1 MKNNKHKIL
10 ALKYRPKNF
19 EELIGQDIIVQ
30 TIINS
35 IKLDKLPNAYLLT
48 GIRGTGKTTL
58 ARLIAKALN
67 CNKDFL
73 KEENCNCSHCEEIT
87 NSKHLDVLEIDAA
100 SNTGIDHVRSLIESS
115 QYNPT
120 SAKYK
125 IIILD
130 EVHML
135 SKQAFNGLLKTLE
148 EPPLHLKFIFAT
160 TEVKKIPVTIVSRCQ
175 RFDLHRVSIEIL
187 FDNLKKISKIENGK
201 ISDEAL
207 KLIAKAAE
215 GSVRDSLSL
224 LDRTLVD
231 QHIMEKEIDEP
242 FVRKMLGIANRSKIL
257 ELIHYIFQGDQ
268 KKSITQL
275 REMINEGIEPA
286 NLLNDFLEITYFILQ
301 KKNLGNFDSNLSIS
315 DSEID
320 MINLISKDVDT
331 STLIIFW
338 QFVLKGLDE
347 LSIVSN
353 PILSLEMM
361 VIRLIHLKDM
371 PSYEGILDLIN
382 KSSLKNDNDN
392 VITEKYTKLDIN
404 EKNEINK
411 ISKDQIKNSLQT
423 KPELEL
429 TNPKKLTEDKN
440 QEHIS
445 SFEDLIKLSSIK
457 KEVELKYDL
466 EKNVNLIKFSEGKID
481 IGFNENLGKNFVR
494 NLSEKLLTWTGKRWV
509 ITLTKATGQKTFL
522 ERQSIM
528 AEQLLVKEKKGEV
541 YKKFKNIF
549 PDGELIGISKKE
561 KIMKDFSDLITQAKK
576 MQEKMKETQESLKKI
591 EVEGVSGGNSVK
603 IIMNGDGEL
612 KKIFLDDILMNES
625 KEIVEDLIVAAHND
639 AKSKLKKKTSEEILK
654 ITGGVDLPPNFKFPF
669 Q

>member
-1 MKNNKHKIL
+1 MENNSHKIL

-19 EELIGQDIIVQ
+19 EELIGQDAIVQ
-30 TIINS
+30 TIVNS
-35 IKLDKLPNAYLLT
+35 IKLDKLPTAYLLA
-48 GIRGTGKTTL
+48 GIRGIGKTTT
-58 ARLIAKALN
+58 ARLIAKAIN
-67 CNKDFL
+67 CKKDFIQEEKCKSDEFCHC
-73 KEENCNCSHCEEIT
+73 KEIS
-87 NSKHLDVLEIDAA
+87 NSNHLDVLEMDAA
-100 SNTGIDHVRSLIESS
+100 SRTGIDDVRELIESS
-115 QYNPT
+115 RYNPT

-125 IIILD
+125 IFIID

-135 SKQAFNGLLKTLE
+135 SRQAFNGLLKTLE
-148 EPPLHLKFIFAT
+148 EPPPHLKFIFAT
-160 TEVKKIPVTIVSRCQ
+160 TEVKKIPVTIISRCE
-175 RFDLHRVSIEIL
+175 RFDLHRVSIKIL

-201 ISDEAL
+201 ISDGAL

-231 QHIMEKEIDEP
+231 QHITEKEIDEP

-268 KKSITQL
+268 KKSIKQL

-286 NLLNDFLEITYFILQ
+286 NLLNDFLEIIYFILQ
-301 KKNLGNFDSNLSIS
+301 KKSLGNFDSNLSIS

-320 MINLISKDVDT
+320 MINLISKDVDI

-338 QFVLKGLDE
+338 QFILKGLDE

-361 VIRLIHLKDM
+361 VVRLIHLKDM
-371 PSYEGILDLIN
+371 PSYEGILDSIN
-382 KSSLKNDNDN
+382 KSNLKNDNDN
-392 VITEKYTKLDIN
+392 VITEKYTKVDIN

-411 ISKDQIKNSLQT
+411 ISKDQIKNTLQT
-423 KPELEL
+423 KPELGSA
-429 TNPKKLTEDKN
+429 NPKKLIEEKN
-440 QEHIS
+440 LEHIS

-457 KEVELKYDL
+457 KEVELKHDL

-494 NLSEKLLTWTGKRWV
+494 SLSEKLLTWTGKRWL
-509 ITLTKATGQKTFL
+509 ITLTKASGQKTFS

-528 AEQLLVKEKKGEV
+528 AEQLLEKEKKGKV

-549 PDGELIGISKKE
+549 PDGELI
-561 KIMKDFSDLITQAKK
+561 
-576 MQEKMKETQESLKKI
+576 
-591 EVEGVSGGNSVK
+591 
-603 IIMNGDGEL
+603 
-612 KKIFLDDILMNES
+612 
-625 KEIVEDLIVAAHND
+625 
-639 AKSKLKKKTSEEILK
+639 EILK
-654 ITGGVDLPPNFKFPF
+654 KD
-669 Q
+669 

>member
-19 EELIGQDIIVQ
+19 EELIGQDAIVQ
-30 TIINS
+30 TIVNS

-48 GIRGTGKTTL
+48 GIRGVGKTTT
-58 ARLIAKALN
+58 ARLIAKAIN
-67 CNKDFL
+67 CKKNFILREK
-73 KEENCNCSHCEEIT
+73 CNSNEYCHCEEIR
-87 NSKHLDVLEIDAA
+87 NSNHLDVLEMDAA
-100 SNTGIDHVRSLIESS
+100 TRTGIDDVRELIESS
-115 QYNPT
+115 RYNPT

-125 IIILD
+125 IFIID

-135 SKQAFNGLLKTLE
+135 SRQAFNGLLKTLE
-148 EPPLHLKFIFAT
+148 EPAPHLKFIFAT
-160 TEVKKIPVTIVSRCQ
+160 TEVKKIPVTIISRCQ
-175 RFDLHRVSIEIL
+175 RFDLHRVSIKIL

-201 ISDEAL
+201 ISDGAL

-231 QHIMEKEIDEP
+231 QHITEKEIDEP

-268 KKSITQL
+268 KKSIKQL

-286 NLLNDFLEITYFILQ
+286 NLLNDFLEIIYFILQ
-301 KKNLGNFDSNLSIS
+301 KKSLGNFDSNLSIS

-320 MINLISKDVDT
+320 MINLISKDVDI

-338 QFVLKGLDE
+338 QFILKGLDE

-361 VIRLIHLKDM
+361 VVRLIHLKDM
-371 PSYEGILDLIN
+371 PSYEGILDSIN
-382 KSSLKNDNDN
+382 KSNLKNDNDN
-392 VITEKYTKLDIN
+392 VITEKYTKVDIN

-411 ISKDQIKNSLQT
+411 ISKDQIKNTLQT
-423 KPELEL
+423 KPELGS
-429 TNPKKLTEDKN
+429 TNPKKLIEEKN
-440 QEHIS
+440 LEHIS

-457 KEVELKYDL
+457 KEVELKHDL

-494 NLSEKLLTWTGKRWV
+494 NLSEKLLTWTGKRWL
-509 ITLTKATGQKTFL
+509 ITLTKASGQKTFS

-528 AEQLLVKEKKGEV
+528 AEQLLEKEKKGEV
-541 YKKFKNIF
+541 CKKFKNIF
-549 PDGELIGISKKE
+549 PDGELI
-561 KIMKDFSDLITQAKK
+561 
-576 MQEKMKETQESLKKI
+576 
-591 EVEGVSGGNSVK
+591 
-603 IIMNGDGEL
+603 
-612 KKIFLDDILMNES
+612 
-625 KEIVEDLIVAAHND
+625 
-639 AKSKLKKKTSEEILK
+639 EILK
-654 ITGGVDLPPNFKFPF
+654 KD
-669 Q
+669 

>member
-19 EELIGQDIIVQ
+19 EELIGQDAIVQ
-30 TIINS
+30 TIVNS

-48 GIRGTGKTTL
+48 GIRGVGKTTT
-58 ARLIAKALN
+58 ARLIAKAIN
-67 CNKDFL
+67 CKKNFILREK
-73 KEENCNCSHCEEIT
+73 CNSNEYCHCEEIR
-87 NSKHLDVLEIDAA
+87 NSNHLDVLEMDAA
-100 SNTGIDHVRSLIESS
+100 SRTGIDDVRELIESS
-115 QYNPT
+115 RYNPT

-125 IIILD
+125 IFIID

-135 SKQAFNGLLKTLE
+135 SRQAFNGLLKTLE
-148 EPPLHLKFIFAT
+148 EPPPHLKFIFAT
-160 TEVKKIPVTIVSRCQ
+160 TEVKKIPVTIISRCQ
-175 RFDLHRVSIEIL
+175 RFDLHRVSIKIL

-201 ISDEAL
+201 ISDGAL

-231 QHIMEKEIDEP
+231 QHITEKEIDEP

-268 KKSITQL
+268 KKSIKQL

-286 NLLNDFLEITYFILQ
+286 NLLNDFLEIIYFILQ
-301 KKNLGNFDSNLSIS
+301 KKSLGNFDSNLSIS

-320 MINLISKDVDT
+320 MINLISKDVDI

-338 QFVLKGLDE
+338 QFILKGLDE

-361 VIRLIHLKDM
+361 VVRLIHLKDM
-371 PSYEGILDLIN
+371 PSYEGILDSIN
-382 KSSLKNDNDN
+382 KSNLKNDNDN
-392 VITEKYTKLDIN
+392 VITEKYTKVDIN

-411 ISKDQIKNSLQT
+411 ISKDQIKNTLQT
-423 KPELEL
+423 KPELGS
-429 TNPKKLTEDKN
+429 TNPKKLIEEKN
-440 QEHIS
+440 LEHIS

-457 KEVELKYDL
+457 KEVELKHDL

-494 NLSEKLLTWTGKRWV
+494 NLSEKLLKWTGKRWL
-509 ITLTKATGQKTFL
+509 ITLTKASGQKTFS

-528 AEQLLVKEKKGEV
+528 AEQLLEKEKKGEV
-541 YKKFKNIF
+541 CKKFKNIF
-549 PDGELIGISKKE
+549 PDGELI
-561 KIMKDFSDLITQAKK
+561 
-576 MQEKMKETQESLKKI
+576 
-591 EVEGVSGGNSVK
+591 
-603 IIMNGDGEL
+603 
-612 KKIFLDDILMNES
+612 
-625 KEIVEDLIVAAHND
+625 
-639 AKSKLKKKTSEEILK
+639 EILK
-654 ITGGVDLPPNFKFPF
+654 KD
-669 Q
+669 

>member
-19 EELIGQDIIVQ
+19 EELIGQDAIVQ
-30 TIINS
+30 TIVNS

-48 GIRGTGKTTL
+48 GIRGVGKTTT
-58 ARLIAKALN
+58 ARLIAKAIN
-67 CNKDFL
+67 CKKNFILREK
-73 KEENCNCSHCEEIT
+73 CNSNEYCHCEEIR
-87 NSKHLDVLEIDAA
+87 NSNHLDVLEMDAA
-100 SNTGIDHVRSLIESS
+100 SRTGIDDVRELIESS
-115 QYNPT
+115 RYNPT

-125 IIILD
+125 IFIID

-135 SKQAFNGLLKTLE
+135 SRQAFNGLLKTLE
-148 EPPLHLKFIFAT
+148 EPPPHLKFIFAT
-160 TEVKKIPVTIVSRCQ
+160 TEVKKIPVTIISRCQ
-175 RFDLHRVSIEIL
+175 RFDLHRVSIKIL

-201 ISDEAL
+201 ISDGAL

-231 QHIMEKEIDEP
+231 QHITEKEIDEP

-268 KKSITQL
+268 KKSIKQL

-286 NLLNDFLEITYFILQ
+286 NLLNDFLEIIYFILQ
-301 KKNLGNFDSNLSIS
+301 KKSLGNFDSNLSIS

-320 MINLISKDVDT
+320 MINLISKDVDI

-338 QFVLKGLDE
+338 QFILKGLDE

-361 VIRLIHLKDM
+361 VVRLIHLKDM
-371 PSYEGILDLIN
+371 PSYEGILDSIN
-382 KSSLKNDNDN
+382 KSNLKNDNDN
-392 VITEKYTKLDIN
+392 VITEKYTKVDIN

-411 ISKDQIKNSLQT
+411 ISKDQIKNTLQT
-423 KPELEL
+423 KPELESA
-429 TNPKKLTEDKN
+429 NPKKMIEEKN
-440 QEHIS
+440 LEHIS

-457 KEVELKYDL
+457 KEVELKHDL

-494 NLSEKLLTWTGKRWV
+494 SLSEKLLTWTGKRWL
-509 ITLTKATGQKTFL
+509 ITLTKASGQKTFS

-528 AEQLLVKEKKGEV
+528 AEQLLEKEKKGEV

-549 PDGELIGISKKE
+549 PDGELI
-561 KIMKDFSDLITQAKK
+561 
-576 MQEKMKETQESLKKI
+576 
-591 EVEGVSGGNSVK
+591 
-603 IIMNGDGEL
+603 
-612 KKIFLDDILMNES
+612 
-625 KEIVEDLIVAAHND
+625 
-639 AKSKLKKKTSEEILK
+639 EILK
-654 ITGGVDLPPNFKFPF
+654 KD
-669 Q
+669 

>member
-19 EELIGQDIIVQ
+19 EELIGQDAIVQ
-30 TIINS
+30 TIVNS

-48 GIRGTGKTTL
+48 GIRGVGKTTT
-58 ARLIAKALN
+58 ARLIAKAIN
-67 CNKDFL
+67 CKKNFILREK
-73 KEENCNCSHCEEIT
+73 CNSNEYCHCEEIR
-87 NSKHLDVLEIDAA
+87 NSNHLDVLEMDAA
-100 SNTGIDHVRSLIESS
+100 SRTGIDDVRELIESS
-115 QYNPT
+115 RYNPT

-125 IIILD
+125 IFIID
-130 EVHML
+130 EIHML

-148 EPPLHLKFIFAT
+148 EPPSHLKFIFAT
-160 TEVKKIPVTIVSRCQ
+160 TEVKKIPVTIISRCQ

-201 ISDEAL
+201 ISDGAL

-231 QHIMEKEIDEP
+231 QHITEKEIDEP

-268 KKSITQL
+268 KKSIKQL

-286 NLLNDFLEITYFILQ
+286 NLLNDFLEIIYFILQ
-301 KKNLGNFDSNLSIS
+301 KKSLGNFDSNLSIS

-320 MINLISKDVDT
+320 MINLISKDVDI

-338 QFVLKGLDE
+338 QFILKGLDE

-361 VIRLIHLKDM
+361 VVRLIHLKDM
-371 PSYEGILDLIN
+371 PSYEGILDSIN
-382 KSSLKNDNDN
+382 KSNLKNDNDN
-392 VITEKYTKLDIN
+392 VISEKYTKVDIN
-404 EKNEINK
+404 DENQINK
-411 ISKDQIKNSLQT
+411 ISKDQIKNTLQT
-423 KPELEL
+423 KPEMKL
-429 TNPKKLTEDKN
+429 TNPKKLIEEKN
-440 QEHIS
+440 LEHIS

-457 KEVELKYDL
+457 KEVELKHDL

-494 NLSEKLLTWTGKRWV
+494 NLSEKLLKWTGKRWL
-509 ITLTKATGQKTFL
+509 ITLTKASGQKTFS

-528 AEQLLVKEKKGEV
+528 AEQLLEKEKKGEV
-541 YKKFKNIF
+541 YKKFKNIY
-549 PDGELIGISKKE
+549 PDGELI
-561 KIMKDFSDLITQAKK
+561 
-576 MQEKMKETQESLKKI
+576 
-591 EVEGVSGGNSVK
+591 
-603 IIMNGDGEL
+603 
-612 KKIFLDDILMNES
+612 
-625 KEIVEDLIVAAHND
+625 
-639 AKSKLKKKTSEEILK
+639 EILK
-654 ITGGVDLPPNFKFPF
+654 KD
-669 Q
+669 

>member
-19 EELIGQDIIVQ
+19 EELIGQDAIVQ
-30 TIINS
+30 TIVNS

-48 GIRGTGKTTL
+48 GIRGVGKTTT
-58 ARLIAKALN
+58 ARLIAKAIN
-67 CNKDFL
+67 CKKNFILREK
-73 KEENCNCSHCEEIT
+73 CNSNEYCHCEEIR
-87 NSKHLDVLEIDAA
+87 NSNHLDVLEMDAA
-100 SNTGIDHVRSLIESS
+100 SRTGIDDVRELIESS
-115 QYNPT
+115 RYNPT

-125 IIILD
+125 IFIID

-135 SKQAFNGLLKTLE
+135 SRQAFNGLLKTLE
-148 EPPLHLKFIFAT
+148 EPPPHLKFIFAT
-160 TEVKKIPVTIVSRCQ
+160 TEVKKIPVTIISRCQ
-175 RFDLHRVSIEIL
+175 RFDLHRVSIKIL

-201 ISDEAL
+201 ISDGAL

-231 QHIMEKEIDEP
+231 QHITEKEIDEP

-268 KKSITQL
+268 KKSIKQL
-275 REMINEGIEPA
+275 REMINEGIESA
-286 NLLNDFLEITYFILQ
+286 NLLNDFLEIIYFILQ
-301 KKNLGNFDSNLSIS
+301 KKSLGNFDSDLSIS

-320 MINLISKDVDT
+320 MINLISKDVDI

-338 QFVLKGLDE
+338 QFILKGLDE

-361 VIRLIHLKDM
+361 VVRLIHLKDM
-371 PSYEGILDLIN
+371 PSYEGILDSIN
-382 KSSLKNDNDN
+382 KSNLKNDNDN
-392 VITEKYTKLDIN
+392 VISEKYTKVDIN

-411 ISKDQIKNSLQT
+411 ISKDQIKNTLQT
-423 KPELEL
+423 KPELESA
-429 TNPKKLTEDKN
+429 NPKKMIEEKN
-440 QEHIS
+440 LEHIS

-457 KEVELKYDL
+457 KEVELKHDL

-494 NLSEKLLTWTGKRWV
+494 SLSEKLLTWTGKRWL
-509 ITLTKATGQKTFL
+509 ITLTKASGQKTFS

-528 AEQLLVKEKKGEV
+528 TEQLLEKEKKGEV

-549 PDGELIGISKKE
+549 PDGELI
-561 KIMKDFSDLITQAKK
+561 
-576 MQEKMKETQESLKKI
+576 
-591 EVEGVSGGNSVK
+591 
-603 IIMNGDGEL
+603 
-612 KKIFLDDILMNES
+612 
-625 KEIVEDLIVAAHND
+625 
-639 AKSKLKKKTSEEILK
+639 EILK
-654 ITGGVDLPPNFKFPF
+654 KD
-669 Q
+669 

>member
-19 EELIGQDIIVQ
+19 EELIGQDAIVQ
-30 TIINS
+30 TIVNS

-48 GIRGTGKTTL
+48 GIRGVGKTTT
-58 ARLIAKALN
+58 ARLIAKAIN
-67 CNKDFL
+67 CKKNFILREK
-73 KEENCNCSHCEEIT
+73 CNSNEYCHCEEIR
-87 NSKHLDVLEIDAA
+87 NSNHLDVLEMDAA
-100 SNTGIDHVRSLIESS
+100 SRTGIDDVRELIESS
-115 QYNPT
+115 RYNPT

-125 IIILD
+125 IFIID

-135 SKQAFNGLLKTLE
+135 SRQAFNGLLKTLE
-148 EPPLHLKFIFAT
+148 EPPPHLKFIFAT
-160 TEVKKIPVTIVSRCQ
+160 TEVKKIPVTIISRCQ
-175 RFDLHRVSIEIL
+175 RFDLHRVSIKIL

-201 ISDEAL
+201 ISDGAL

-231 QHIMEKEIDEP
+231 QHITEKEIDEP

-268 KKSITQL
+268 KKSIKQL
-275 REMINEGIEPA
+275 REMINEGIESA
-286 NLLNDFLEITYFILQ
+286 NLLNDFLEIIYFILQ
-301 KKNLGNFDSNLSIS
+301 KKSLGNFDSDLSIS

-320 MINLISKDVDT
+320 MINLISKDVDI

-338 QFVLKGLDE
+338 QFILKGLDE

-361 VIRLIHLKDM
+361 VVRLIHLKDM
-371 PSYEGILDLIN
+371 PSYEGILDSIN
-382 KSSLKNDNDN
+382 KSNLKNDNDN
-392 VITEKYTKLDIN
+392 VITEKYTKVDIN

-411 ISKDQIKNSLQT
+411 ISKDQIKNTLQT
-423 KPELEL
+423 KPELGS
-429 TNPKKLTEDKN
+429 TNPKKLIEEKN
-440 QEHIS
+440 LEHIS

-457 KEVELKYDL
+457 KEVELKHDL

-494 NLSEKLLTWTGKRWV
+494 SLSEKLLTWTGKRWL
-509 ITLTKATGQKTFL
+509 ITLTKASGQKTFS

-528 AEQLLVKEKKGEV
+528 AEQLLEKEKKGEV
-541 YKKFKNIF
+541 CKKFKNIF
-549 PDGELIGISKKE
+549 PDGELI
-561 KIMKDFSDLITQAKK
+561 
-576 MQEKMKETQESLKKI
+576 
-591 EVEGVSGGNSVK
+591 
-603 IIMNGDGEL
+603 
-612 KKIFLDDILMNES
+612 
-625 KEIVEDLIVAAHND
+625 
-639 AKSKLKKKTSEEILK
+639 EILK
-654 ITGGVDLPPNFKFPF
+654 KD
-669 Q
+669 

>member
-19 EELIGQDIIVQ
+19 EELIGQDTIVQ

-48 GIRGTGKTTL
+48 GIRGVGKTTT
-58 ARLIAKALN
+58 ARLIAKAIN
-67 CNKDFL
+67 CKKNFILREK
-73 KEENCNCSHCEEIT
+73 CNSNEYCHCEEIR
-87 NSKHLDVLEIDAA
+87 NSNHLDVLEMDAA
-100 SNTGIDHVRSLIESS
+100 SRTGIDDVRELIESS
-115 QYNPT
+115 RYNPT

-125 IIILD
+125 IFIID

-135 SKQAFNGLLKTLE
+135 SRQAFNGLLKTLE
-148 EPPLHLKFIFAT
+148 EPPPHLKFIFAT
-160 TEVKKIPVTIVSRCQ
+160 TEVKKIPVTIISRCQ

-201 ISDEAL
+201 ISDGAL

-268 KKSITQL
+268 KKSIKQL

-286 NLLNDFLEITYFILQ
+286 NLLNDFLEIIYFILQ
-301 KKNLGNFDSNLSIS
+301 KKSLGNFDSNLSIS

-320 MINLISKDVDT
+320 MINLISKDVDI

-338 QFVLKGLDE
+338 QFILKGLDE

-361 VIRLIHLKDM
+361 VVRLIHLKDM
-371 PSYEGILDLIN
+371 PSYEGILDSIN
-382 KSSLKNDNDN
+382 KSNLKNDNDN
-392 VITEKYTKLDIN
+392 VISEKYTKVDIN

-411 ISKDQIKNSLQT
+411 SSKDQIKNTLQT
-423 KPELEL
+423 KPELESA
-429 TNPKKLTEDKN
+429 NPKKLIEEKN
-440 QEHIS
+440 LEHIS

-457 KEVELKYDL
+457 KEVELKHDL

-494 NLSEKLLTWTGKRWV
+494 NLSEKLLTWTGKRWL
-509 ITLTKATGQKTFL
+509 ITLTKASGQKTFS

-528 AEQLLVKEKKGEV
+528 AEQLLEKEKKGEV
-541 YKKFKNIF
+541 CKKFKNIF
-549 PDGELIGISKKE
+549 PDGELI
-561 KIMKDFSDLITQAKK
+561 
-576 MQEKMKETQESLKKI
+576 
-591 EVEGVSGGNSVK
+591 
-603 IIMNGDGEL
+603 
-612 KKIFLDDILMNES
+612 
-625 KEIVEDLIVAAHND
+625 
-639 AKSKLKKKTSEEILK
+639 EILK
-654 ITGGVDLPPNFKFPF
+654 KD
-669 Q
+669 

>member
-19 EELIGQDIIVQ
+19 EELIGQDAIVQ
-30 TIINS
+30 TIVNS

-48 GIRGTGKTTL
+48 GIRGVGKTTT
-58 ARLIAKALN
+58 ARLIAKAIN
-67 CNKDFL
+67 CKKNFILREK
-73 KEENCNCSHCEEIT
+73 CNSNEYCHCEEIR
-87 NSKHLDVLEIDAA
+87 NSNHLDVLEMDAA
-100 SNTGIDHVRSLIESS
+100 SRTGIDDVRELIESS
-115 QYNPT
+115 RYNPT
-120 SAKYK
+120 NAKYK
-125 IIILD
+125 IFIID

-135 SKQAFNGLLKTLE
+135 SRQAFNGLLKTLE
-148 EPPLHLKFIFAT
+148 EPPPHLKFIFAT
-160 TEVKKIPVTIVSRCQ
+160 TEVKKIPVTIISRCQ

-201 ISDEAL
+201 ISDGAL

-231 QHIMEKEIDEP
+231 QHITEKEIDEP

-268 KKSITQL
+268 KKSIKQL

-286 NLLNDFLEITYFILQ
+286 NLLNDFLEIIYFILQ
-301 KKNLGNFDSNLSIS
+301 KKSLGNFDSNLSIS

-320 MINLISKDVDT
+320 MINLISKDLDI

-338 QFVLKGLDE
+338 QFILKGLDE

-361 VIRLIHLKDM
+361 VVRLIHLKDI
-371 PSYEGILDLIN
+371 PSYEGILDSIN
-382 KSSLKNDNDN
+382 KSNLKNDNSN
-392 VITEKYTKLDIN
+392 VISEKYTKVDIK

-411 ISKDQIKNSLQT
+411 ISKDQIKNTLQT
-423 KPELEL
+423 KPELGS
-429 TNPKKLTEDKN
+429 TDPKKLIEEKN
-440 QEHIS
+440 LEHIS

-457 KEVELKYDL
+457 KEVELKHDL

-494 NLSEKLLTWTGKRWV
+494 SLSEKLLTWTGKRWL
-509 ITLTKATGQKTFL
+509 ITLTKASGQKTFS

-528 AEQLLVKEKKGEV
+528 AEQLLEKEKKGEV
-541 YKKFKNIF
+541 CKKFKNIF
-549 PDGELIGISKKE
+549 PDGELI
-561 KIMKDFSDLITQAKK
+561 
-576 MQEKMKETQESLKKI
+576 
-591 EVEGVSGGNSVK
+591 
-603 IIMNGDGEL
+603 
-612 KKIFLDDILMNES
+612 
-625 KEIVEDLIVAAHND
+625 
-639 AKSKLKKKTSEEILK
+639 EILK
-654 ITGGVDLPPNFKFPF
+654 KD
-669 Q
+669 